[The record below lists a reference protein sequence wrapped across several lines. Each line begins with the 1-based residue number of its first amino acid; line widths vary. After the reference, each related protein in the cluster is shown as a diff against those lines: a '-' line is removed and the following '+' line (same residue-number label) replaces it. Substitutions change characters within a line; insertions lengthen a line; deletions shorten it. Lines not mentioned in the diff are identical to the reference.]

1 MIITKKKDRKK
12 LLESTG
18 RYNRFFLLGCSE
30 CATLCG
36 TGGQEQ
42 IDELKKELEE
52 SGKTVTGGFVAKTG
66 CQALGTKVELKQ
78 FKEAL
83 DNTDCV
89 IVMSCGAGTQSAV
102 EIFPEKAVYPSNDSL
117 FLGNMTRL
125 QMFDERCSLCGECV
139 LDLTGGVCPVT
150 ACPKGILNG
159 PCGGTK
165 DGHCEISAEIPC
177 AWVRIYD
184 RMNKLG
190 RLEEFGQT
198 TLAAKDWSASIK
210 PRKLN
215 VREQKDKKSGGEEK
229 KK

>member
-1 MIITKKKDRKK
+1 MIITKKKDRKQLVENVK
-12 LLESTG
+12 NYKS
-18 RYNRFFLLGCSE
+18 FFLLGCSE

-36 TGGQEQ
+36 TGGEEQ
-42 IDELKKELEE
+42 LAEMKALLEAEGKKVQ
-52 SGKTVTGGFVAKTG
+52 GTFVAKTG
-66 CQALGTKVELKQ
+66 CQVLGTKVELKP

-83 DNTDCV
+83 AASDCI

-102 EIFPEKAVYPSNDSL
+102 ELFEDKAVYPSNDSL

-139 LDLTGGVCPVT
+139 LDRTGGICPVT

-165 DGHCEISAEIPC
+165 DGHCEISPDIEC

-184 RMNKLG
+184 RMEKTN
-190 RLEEFGQT
+190 RLEEFRNQAIGP
-198 TLAAKDWSASIK
+198 KDWSHSVK
-210 PRKLN
+210 PRRQN
-215 VREQKDKKSGGEEK
+215 AREEK
-229 KK
+229 K